1 MGESKRRRKAGL
13 GFDPNQKLITGCY
26 IAPAMISDRHTVYMG
41 IRRKKADCAYSQP
54 LSIHTNITD
63 AWKVLRNCKEILKTC
78 SFSMNQSNEEVF
90 KLFKGML
97 LSTYGNQ
104 SEEGDRYQVSGNIDA
119 FNAWMN
125 HGNYRDKDNLPVGV
139 KITPLTSILRKRY
152 KVFISPL
159 KDESPQFYGN
169 PEDNSVFHV
178 GESFDRPLAGTENE
192 LFLWQTYTNAA
203 FVADYVN
210 VHNKDSL
217 SADEIQK
224 LTQEALDFFG
234 QERSPGVTIG
244 GS

>member
-1 MGESKRRRKAGL
+1 MGEAKRRREAGL

-26 IAPAMISDRHTVYMG
+26 IAPAVISDRHTVYLG
-41 IRRKKADCAYSQP
+41 IRRRKADLVCSQP

-63 AWKVLRNCKEILKTC
+63 AWKVLTGCKEILKDC
-78 SFSMNQSNEEVF
+78 SFSMSQSDEEVF

-125 HGNYRDKDNLPVGV
+125 QGNYRDKNNPPLGV
-139 KITPLTSILRKRY
+139 KITHLTSVVRKRY
-152 KVFISPL
+152 RVFSSPI
-159 KDESPQFYGN
+159 KKESSKFYGN

-178 GESFDRPLAGTENE
+178 GENFDRPIAGTKNE
-192 LFLWQTYTNAA
+192 MFIWQSYVIAG
-203 FVADYVN
+203 FFADYLN
-210 VHNKDSL
+210 LHDKDSL
-217 SADEIQK
+217 SA
-224 LTQEALDFFG
+224 QEAQRLTHEVQDLMN

-244 GS
+244 RS